1 MNNLPAQESLEKL
14 DKTDL
19 KILHILQENSKITNL
34 DLSKK
39 IGLSPAPTLERVKKL
54 ENTEIIQSY
63 HAKVNQQ
70 AIGLNVKT
78 FVQVSLAWQKDNA
91 LNNFMAKVLAL

>member
-1 MNNLPAQESLEKL
+1 MNNQLQPESLEKL

-39 IGLSPAPTLERVKKL
+39 IGLSPAPTLERVKK
-54 ENTEIIQSY
+54 TGKSGRY
-63 HAKVNQQ
+63 
-70 AIGLNVKT
+70 
-78 FVQVSLAWQKDNA
+78 
-91 LNNFMAKVLAL
+91 